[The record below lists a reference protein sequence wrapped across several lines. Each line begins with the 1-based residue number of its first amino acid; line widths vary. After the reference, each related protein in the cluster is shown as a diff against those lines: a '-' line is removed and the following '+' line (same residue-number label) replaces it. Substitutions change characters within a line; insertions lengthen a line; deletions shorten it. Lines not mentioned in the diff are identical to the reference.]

1 MADLS
6 VRPKQGGWQRMA
18 DALLRSLGG
27 TEAAL
32 RMPVTASP
40 AIGEQLGSPTAGF
53 ADLLLSP
60 AAFRKVRVTVTD
72 GDQAKY
78 ELLVSASS
86 VEAQVSRLGLTS
98 ADVLFAM
105 GLGIAVANE
114 FFLIEGVSFTS
125 AAGLVSV
132 YRVLLRAADTQ
143 SY

>member
-6 VRPKQGGWQRMA
+6 VRPKQGGWQRVA
-18 DALLRSLGG
+18 DTLLRSLGG
-27 TEAAL
+27 AEAAL
-32 RMPVTASP
+32 RLPMTATS
-40 AIGEQLGSPTAGF
+40 AIGEELGTPTTGF
-53 ADLLLSP
+53 ADLPLAP
-60 AAFRKVRVTVTD
+60 AAFRKVRVAVTD

-78 ELLVSASS
+78 ELLVSASA

-105 GLGIAVANE
+105 ALGITVVNE

-125 AAGLVSV
+125 AGGLVSV